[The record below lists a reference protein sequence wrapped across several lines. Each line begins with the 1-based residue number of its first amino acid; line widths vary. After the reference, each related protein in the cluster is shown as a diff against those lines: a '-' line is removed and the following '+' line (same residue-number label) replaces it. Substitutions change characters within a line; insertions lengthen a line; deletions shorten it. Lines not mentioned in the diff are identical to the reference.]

1 MATDGDAERY
11 DDYAEDEVYSGIED
25 YDIAAVPSDF
35 NVMTLVQLVKN
46 GWVRIPG
53 FQRHFVWDRSQAS
66 RLIESLILGLPV
78 PQLFLYQQDRDRSLL
93 IDGQQ
98 RLLSIYYFKEQRFPR
113 MDKRSNLRRIFDE
126 IGGIPDEVLCDD
138 RYFHD
143 FTLRLPGSLP
153 DQRNE
158 LSGLNYD
165 TLADHHR
172 SRLDM
177 RPVRCIIIKQNRP
190 SDGDAVIYE
199 IFNRL
204 NSGGMNLWPQEIR
217 ASMYHSGFY
226 DMLGKINEEEAWR
239 VILQYPTLDLHMW
252 DIEVLLRGFAMLIDG
267 HEYQPSMVKFLN
279 KFSKKC
285 ETNKE
290 EDNWRLEKLFM
301 SFLRA
306 ASGLP
311 EGIFINKANNRFNI
325 ALFEAVF
332 TAVCRNAYQKKGVV
346 EKNAL
351 DAERIE
357 RLRTNEEFIATAQ
370 KGTTQKV
377 NVEARLRIASEILIP
392 EKIQYGQ
399 RA

>member
-1 MATDGDAERY
+1 MVTGRDAEWY
-11 DDYAEDEVYSGIED
+11 DDYAEDEVHSGIED
-25 YDIAAVPSDF
+25 YDITAVPSDF
-35 NVMTLVQLVKN
+35 NVMTLVQLVKS
-46 GWVRIPG
+46 GWMHIPG
-53 FQRHFVWDRSQAS
+53 FQRHFVWDRSRAS

-98 RLLSIYYFKEQRFPR
+98 RLMSIYYFKEQRFPR
-113 MDKRSNLRRIFDE
+113 WDERINLRRIFDE
-126 IGGIPDEVLCDD
+126 TGGIPDEVLRDD
-138 RYFHD
+138 RYFQD

-153 DQRNE
+153 DQKNE

-165 TLADHHR
+165 TLSDRHR

-190 SDGDAVIYE
+190 SDGDAAMYE

-204 NSGGMNLWPQEIR
+204 NSGGMYLRQQEIR

-226 DMLGKINEEEAWR
+226 DMLGKINREEAWR
-239 VILQYPTLDLHMW
+239 VILQSPVPDLHMK
-252 DIEVLLRGFAMLIDG
+252 DIEILLRGFAMLVDG
-267 HEYQPSMVKFLN
+267 REYRPSMVKFLN

-285 ETNKE
+285 EINKE
-290 EDNWRLEKLFM
+290 ADNRDLEELFM

-311 EGIFINKANNRFNI
+311 EGIFINKNNHFNI

-332 TAVCRNAYQKKGVV
+332 TAVCRNAYQKKSVV
-346 EKNAL
+346 EENAL
-351 DAERIE
+351 DAKRIE
-357 RLRTNEEFIATAQ
+357 RLRTNEKFIATAQ
-370 KGTTQKV
+370 KGTTQKA
-377 NVEARLRIASEILIP
+377 NVETRLGIASEILIP
-392 EKIQYGQ
+392 EKVQHGR